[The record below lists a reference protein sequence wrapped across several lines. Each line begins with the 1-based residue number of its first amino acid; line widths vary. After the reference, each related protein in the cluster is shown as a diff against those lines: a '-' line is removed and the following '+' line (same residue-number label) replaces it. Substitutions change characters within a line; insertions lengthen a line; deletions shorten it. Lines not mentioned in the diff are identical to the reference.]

1 MHWNYIVYSIQ
12 LQCNKSGWAIIYR
25 SNDEDWIE
33 HSFWVT
39 FVHCTQL
46 SRYIYIVSNIDNIV
60 MTKTPDYTCLILA
73 CILYIYLKMFS
84 YYYINFSGRFAR
96 DAIWDSTAKLLLCS
110 KLLKYC
116 LDKLN
121 NQELRIIFYK
131 PGKTMRSL
139 IYACWLAHWIYHS
152 SIARN
157 KRYDHELFT
166 AINS

>member
-1 MHWNYIVYSIQ
+1 MKIGLSIASGLLLFIVRNCQ
-12 LQCNKSGWAIIYR
+12 G
-25 SNDEDWIE
+25 
-33 HSFWVT
+33 
-39 FVHCTQL
+39 
-46 SRYIYIVSNIDNIV
+46 IYIVSNIDHIV

-96 DAIWDSTAKLLLCS
+96 EAIWDSTAKLLLCS

-121 NQELRIIFYK
+121 NHWELRIIFYK